1 MTFAGLL
8 TWCGALVAVEAL
20 TELISS
26 SKIMFGVRDWF
37 SRPAPEPEPCTHPIP
52 TSSDWD
58 PNCCK
63 KNCFI
68 RFGWWLRGF
77 IGELLNCGYCT
88 SVWVAAAAAFV
99 VPGKILWWL
108 PTILIK
114 WLVLHRFSNLLHE
127 TFQKWF
133 RNAPFSFV
141 FTHIHN
147 NGVNDNGS
155 KKD

>member
-1 MTFAGLL
+1 MTFADLL
-8 TWCGALVAVEAL
+8 IWCGAVVAVEAL

-26 SKIMFGVRDWF
+26 SKIMFGIRDWF
-37 SRPAPEPEPCTHPIP
+37 SKPIP
-52 TSSDWD
+52 EDEALMVT
-58 PNCCK
+58 NVLVVK
-63 KNCFI
+63 KRNVFKH
-68 RFGWWLRGF
+68 FFYWLRAF

-99 VPGKILWWL
+99 VPGTIPELML
-108 PTILIK
+108 PTFLMK
-114 WLVLHRFSNLLHE
+114 WLVLHRLSNLTHE

-147 NGVNDNGS
+147 NGVDNGP